1 MLWSSRL
8 NGRVVSVVKTG
19 HHVEGSKRRR
29 GKTGAAKHRPRA
41 RFIGARPLKFPMTL
55 RGQLVDVE
63 VVPVVSTATH
73 VNFEVTIS
81 RAGKVLDW
89 VPTRAEQV
97 HIGRTLALLTEQQT
111 SH

>member
-1 MLWSSRL
+1 
-8 NGRVVSVVKTG
+8 VKTG

-29 GKTGAAKHRPRA
+29 RKTVAAKHRPRA
-41 RFIGARPLKFPMTL
+41 RFIGARPLKFSMIL
-55 RGQLVDVE
+55 RRQVVDVE

-89 VPTRAEQV
+89 VPTRAEQA
-97 HIGRTLALLTEQQT
+97 HIGHTIALLTEQQT